1 MRAQRRI
8 WVSRLGIRLP
18 LCCSH
23 APMAVSPLGMVS
35 QNLGVQALLLD
46 GQWYGMVGCSRHA
59 TLIRV
64 AIYSLEVTEQAQ
76 NGIVD
81 QARNAQI
88 VDYPWTGMD
97 ISPVA
102 PELSA
107 KRSLRCTSTNACTV
121 RHQVPAHVPH
131 DKLRLRHR
139 CRQKCARN
147 RALKWFYTSGS
158 CRCYPRKFGSSV
170 ALASEMCSKTCS
182 CSGSSRR
189 FESQSS
195 MAVGLCA
202 KPDSSNQLFA
212 PVAAGLQGASAPL

>member
-1 MRAQRRI
+1 MG
-8 WVSRLGIRLP
+8 VSIDWWHFEPG
-18 LCCSH
+18 H
-23 APMAVSPLGMVS
+23 AC
-35 QNLGVQALLLD
+35 
-46 GQWYGMVGCSRHA
+46 YGPR
-59 TLIRV
+59 
-64 AIYSLEVTEQAQ
+64 
-76 NGIVD
+76 IVD

-88 VDYPWTGMD
+88 VDRPWTGMD

-107 KRSLRCTSTNACTV
+107 KRPLRGTRTNACMV

-131 DKLRLRHR
+131 DKFRLRHR
-139 CRQKCARN
+139 CRQKGPRN

-170 ALASEMCSKTCS
+170 WLSSEMCTKTCS

-212 PVAAGLQGASAPL
+212 PIAAGLQGASAPL